1 MSADTANFDVV
12 VIGGGPVGLVS
23 AIQLGRAGV
32 KTLLLERRPT
42 FSVHTKAAGIH
53 ARTMEI
59 YRQLG
64 LADTLRKSGAGYS
77 NDGLSVGWMT
87 RLNGIELGSIKFGV
101 TEAEKKLFYTWSP
114 ELLTFCSQDIYE
126 PILADVLRQIPAAEL
141 RLSSPAT
148 AITQDEKGVTVE
160 YSPDGNRRTVRARYV
175 IGADGVRSPTRNW
188 LGITE
193 SGIASLGNS
202 INVLFTAPLE
212 PYRAGREYGL
222 FWIANGDTQGA
233 FAWRNRG
240 DLWSYNFEAAPN
252 EDPKSYTA
260 ERCAEVVR
268 MAAGVPDLPLDV
280 ISILHWQHDQAV
292 TDRWRSGRVFMAGD
306 ACHRFP
312 PHGGFGMNSGLQD
325 SQNLVWKIIARLHWG
340 AGDSLLDSYE
350 AERKPVAQHNG
361 DQCILNT
368 KRMAET
374 GFLLKDPKALA
385 AIETPE
391 GEPLRQKI
399 TAAIPKQREMFF
411 SQGQQFGQIY
421 DSPAVVKDGT
431 PRVESTVSEYRP
443 TGYPGARAPHVWL
456 MSELGS
462 AFSTIDLYSGGFIL
476 FAAGNGQG
484 WMAAA
489 AEVAKAMLAPLTS
502 FVIGA
507 PGYVQRPED
516 AKWETLIGVSPTG
529 ALLVRPDGHVG
540 ARWSALPKEAAAV
553 LKDALR
559 SILDV
564 GSGVPSGNTAG

>member
-1 MSADTANFDVV
+1 MSADTADFDVV

-23 AIQLGRAGV
+23 TIQLGRAGV

-64 LADTLRKSGAGYS
+64 LADTLRKRGAGYS
-77 NDGLSVGWMT
+77 NEGFSVGWMT
-87 RLNGIELGSIKFGV
+87 RLNGIELGSIQFGA
-101 TEAEKKLFYTWSP
+101 TQAEKELFYSWSP
-114 ELLTFCSQDIYE
+114 ELLAFCSQDIYE
-126 PILADVLRQIPAAEL
+126 PILADVARQIPAVEL
-141 RLSSPAT
+141 LQSSPAT
-148 AITQDEKGVTVE
+148 GITQDEKGVTVE
-160 YSPDGNRRTVRARYV
+160 YSADGSKRTVRAQYV

-202 INVLFTAPLE
+202 INVSFTAPME
-212 PYRAGREYGL
+212 PYRAGRGYGL
-222 FWIANGDTQGA
+222 FWIINGDTQGA

-252 EDPKSYTA
+252 EDPQSYTA

-268 MAAGVPDLPLDV
+268 VAAGVPDLPVNV

-292 TDRWRSGRVFMAGD
+292 TDRWRSGRVFLAGD
-306 ACHRFP
+306 ASHRFP

-325 SQNLVWKIIARLHWG
+325 SQNLVWKIIARLRWG
-340 AGDSLLDSYE
+340 AGDGLLDSYE

-374 GFLLKDPKALA
+374 GFLLKDPKSLA
-385 AIETPE
+385 VIETPE

-399 TAAIPKQREMFF
+399 ISSIPKQREQFF

-421 DSPAVVKDGT
+421 DSTALVKDGT
-431 PRVESTVSEYRP
+431 ARVESSVSEYRP

-456 MSELGS
+456 KNAQGS
-462 AFSTIDLYSGGFIL
+462 AFSTIDLYNGGFIL
-476 FAAGNGQG
+476 FAAGDGQG

-489 AEVAKAMLAPLTS
+489 AAAAKALSAPLTS

-507 PGYVQRPED
+507 PGYVQRSED
-516 AKWETLIGVSPTG
+516 AKWEALVGVGPTG

-540 ARWSALPKEAAAV
+540 ARWTALPKDAAAA
-553 LKDALR
+553 LKDALGR
-559 SILDV
+559 ILAV
-564 GSGVPSGNTAG
+564 GSGMPSGGKET